1 MLVKNKVCRSQVR
14 VLKFTSRRYSR
25 NEVLIMQVSVIWG
38 CKLSRFVFVH
48 DHINENRLNTGPL
61 GTLLHFLNL

>member
-1 MLVKNKVCRSQVR
+1 MVKNKVCRSQVR
-14 VLKFTSRRYSR
+14 VLKFTSRRYSK

-61 GTLLHFLNL
+61 GTLLHFL